1 MAKPQTAPYGT
12 WASPLTSERIVSA
25 TVGLSGVQ
33 VDGDDIYWLESRPAE
48 GGRVVLVR
56 RTSSGAITDVTPAPF
71 NIRTRVH
78 EYGGGAYTVKS
89 GVVYFSHFAD
99 SHIYRLTPGADPQAV
114 AHNEN
119 MRYADFIVDSAH
131 NQLIAVREDH
141 TGGDKNPVNTLVGIR
156 LDGSDVERILAS
168 GNDFYSSPRLSP
180 DGKQLAWITWNHPN
194 MPWDGTELWVASID
208 DNGTLTEEQR
218 IAGGQRESVVEPVWS
233 PGGELHFA
241 SDRTDWWNLY
251 RLRNGQIEA
260 LHPLDAE
267 FARPH
272 WVFGISSYSFADPN
286 TIVCSYTQ
294 NGIWHLARLDTRNGV
309 LAQFTT
315 PYTIFADV
323 HTIGHAAICVAG
335 SSTEPTAVVTI
346 SLESDHIETLRR
358 SSANNIDADYLS
370 RPESIEFP
378 TEGERTAYALF
389 YPPHNQDYTAPA
401 DEKPPL
407 LIMSHGGPTSAASTA
422 FNPSIQYW
430 TSRGIAVLDVNY
442 GGSTGYGRP
451 YRERLNGQ
459 WGIVDV
465 DDCVNGAR
473 YLAGHER
480 VDGDRLMITGGSAGG
495 YTVLCALTFRDIFKA
510 GASHYGISN
519 LEGDML
525 DTHKFESRYTESLVG
540 PYPAQRDVYYQRSPI
555 HFADRLSCPVIFF
568 QGLDDKVVLPGQSE
582 LMVQALRAKGV
593 PVAYL
598 SFEGEGHG
606 FRRAENIKRSLDAE
620 LYFYS
625 KVFGFIPADAIDPV
639 HIDNI

>member
-1 MAKPQTAPYGT
+1 MPQPHTAPYGT
-12 WASPLTSERIVSA
+12 WTSPLTSDRIVSA
-25 TVGLSGVQ
+25 TVGLSSVQ

-56 RTSSGAITDVTPAPF
+56 HSASGTIADVTPTPF
-71 NIRTRVH
+71 NVRTRVH

-99 SHIYRLTPGADPQAV
+99 SHIYRLTPGASPQAFT
-114 AHNEN
+114 HREN
-119 MRYADFIVDSAH
+119 MRYADFVVDGAH

-141 TGGDKNPVNTLVGIR
+141 TGGDKYPQNTIVGIA
-156 LDGSDVERILAS
+156 LDGGGEERVLAS

-180 DGKQLAWITWNHPN
+180 DGKRLAWITWNHPN
-194 MPWDGTELWVASID
+194 MPWDGTELWTADIQ
-208 DNGTLTEEQR
+208 DNLILAQKQR
-218 IAGGQRESVVEPVWS
+218 VAGGQRESIVEPVWS
-233 PGGELHFA
+233 PDGELHFA
-241 SDRTDWWNLY
+241 SDRTGWWNLY
-251 RLRNGQIEA
+251 RLRDGQIEA

-272 WVFGISSYSFADPN
+272 WVFGVSSYAFANPN
-286 TIVCSYTQ
+286 TIICSYTQ
-294 NGIWHLARLDTRNGV
+294 NGIWHLARLDTHTNA
-309 LAQFTT
+309 LTPIET
-315 PYTIFADV
+315 PYTVFADV
-323 HTIGHAAICVAG
+323 RANNGAAICVAG
-335 SSTEPTAVVTI
+335 SPTEPTALVHI
-346 SLESDHIETLRR
+346 DLESGRIEALRR
-358 SSANNIDADYLS
+358 SSANNFDAGYLS
-370 RPESIEFP
+370 RPEPIEFP
-378 TEGERTAYALF
+378 TEGGRTAHALF
-389 YPPHNQDYTAPA
+389 YPPHNHNYTSPA
-401 DEKPPL
+401 NEKPPL
-407 LIMSHGGPTSAASTA
+407 LVMSHGGPTSAASTA

-451 YRERLNGQ
+451 YRERLDGQ

-465 DDCVNGAR
+465 DDSVNGAR
-473 YLAGHER
+473 YLAERGR

-495 YTVLCALTFRDIFKA
+495 YTVLCALTFRDVFKA
-510 GASHYGISN
+510 GASHYGVSN

-555 HFADRLSCPVIFF
+555 NFTGRLSCPVIFF

-582 LMVQALRAKGV
+582 LMVQALREKGV

-598 SFEGEGHG
+598 PFEGEGHG

-620 LYFYS
+620 LYFYG
-625 KVFGFIPADAIDPV
+625 KVFGFTPADAIEPV
-639 HIDNI
+639 HIDNH

>member
-1 MAKPQTAPYGT
+1 MPQAQLAPYGT
-12 WASPLTSERIVSA
+12 WASPLTSDRIVSA
-25 TVGLSGVQ
+25 TVGLSSVQ
-33 VDGDDIYWLESRPAE
+33 PDGDDIYWLESRPAE

-56 RTSSGAITDVTPAPF
+56 RASSGDIADLTPAPF
-71 NIRTRVH
+71 NVRTRVH
-78 EYGGGAYTVKS
+78 EYGGGAYTVNA
-89 GVVYFSHFAD
+89 GTIYFSHFAD
-99 SHIYRLTPGADPQAV
+99 SHVYRLTPGAEPQTITTR
-114 AHNEN
+114 EN
-119 MRYADFIVDSAH
+119 MRYADFVVDSAH

-141 TGGDKNPVNTLVGIR
+141 TGGDKDPVNTLVGIA
-156 LDGSDVERILAS
+156 LDGSGDERVLVS

-180 DGKQLAWITWNHPN
+180 DGKRLAWITWNHPN
-194 MPWDGTELWVASID
+194 MPWDGTDLWTAGIQD
-208 DNGTLTEEQR
+208 DGTLAQAQSV
-218 IAGGQRESVVEPVWS
+218 AGGQRESVVEPVWS
-233 PGGELHFA
+233 PDGELHFA
-241 SDRTDWWNLY
+241 SDRTGWWNLY
-251 RLRNGQIEA
+251 RLRDGQIEA

-272 WVFGISSYSFADPN
+272 WVFGISSYAFATPN
-286 TIVCSYTQ
+286 TIICSYTQ
-294 NGIWHLARLDTRNGV
+294 NGIWRLARLDTHTGA
-309 LAQFTT
+309 LTQIET
-315 PYTIFADV
+315 PYTVFADV
-323 HTIGHAAICVAG
+323 RATHGTAISVAG
-335 SSTEPTAVVTI
+335 SPTEPTAVLRVD
-346 SLESDHIETLRR
+346 LESGHVETLRR
-358 SSANNIDADYLS
+358 SSANSIDAGYLS
-370 RPESIEFP
+370 RPEPIEFS
-378 TEGERTAYALF
+378 TEGGRTAYALF
-389 YPPHNQDYTAPA
+389 YPPHNQAYTAPA
-401 DEKPPL
+401 NEKPPL
-407 LIMSHGGPTSAASTA
+407 LVMSHGGPTSAASTA

-473 YLAGHER
+473 YLAERGR

-495 YTVLCALTFRDIFKA
+495 YTVLSALTFRDVFKA
-510 GASHYGISN
+510 GASHYGVSN

-555 HFADRLSCPVIFF
+555 NFTDRLSCPVIFF

-582 LMVQALRAKGV
+582 LMVQALREKGV

-598 SFEGEGHG
+598 PFEGEGHG

-620 LYFYS
+620 LYFYG
-625 KVFGFIPADAIDPV
+625 KVFGFTSADTIEPV

>member
-1 MAKPQTAPYGT
+1 MTQPQTAPYGT
-12 WASPLTSERIVSA
+12 WTSPLTSDQIVSA
-25 TVGLSGVQ
+25 TVGLSSVQ
-33 VDGDDIYWLESRPAE
+33 VDGNDIYWLESRPTE

-56 RTSSGAITDVTPAPF
+56 RATTGAVTDVTPAPF
-71 NIRTRVH
+71 NVRTRVH
-78 EYGGGAYTVKS
+78 EYGGGAYTVNA

-99 SHIYRLTPGADPQAV
+99 SHVYRLTSGAEPQAI
-114 AHNEN
+114 ARGEH
-119 MRYADFIVDSAH
+119 MRYADFAVDSAH

-141 TGGDKNPVNTLVGIR
+141 TVGDKDPVNTLVGVT
-156 LDGSDVERILAS
+156 LDGSGAERVLVS

-180 DGKQLAWITWNHPN
+180 DGKHLAWITWNHPN
-194 MPWDGTELWVASID
+194 MPWDGTELWMASVQD
-208 DNGTLTEEQR
+208 DGTLAQAQR
-218 IAGGQRESVVEPVWS
+218 VAGGQRESVVEPVW
-233 PGGELHFA
+233 PPDGELHFA

-251 RLRNGQIEA
+251 RLRDGQIEA
-260 LHPLDAE
+260 LHSLDAE

-272 WVFGISSYSFADPN
+272 WVFGTSSYAFAN
-286 TIVCSYTQ
+286 TSTIVCSYTQ
-294 NGIWHLARLDTRNGV
+294 NGIWRLARLDTRNGALTP
-309 LAQFTT
+309 LAT
-315 PYTIFADV
+315 PYTVFADV
-323 HTIGHAAICVAG
+323 RATDRAAICVAG
-335 SSTEPTAVVTI
+335 SSTEPTAVVHI
-346 SLESDHIETLRR
+346 DLASGHIETLRR
-358 SSANNIDADYLS
+358 SSANDIDAGYLS
-370 RPESIEFP
+370 RPEPIEFP
-378 TEGERTAYALF
+378 TEGDRTAYALF

-401 DEKPPL
+401 NEKPPL
-407 LIMSHGGPTSAASTA
+407 LVMSHGGPTSAASSA
-422 FNPSIQYW
+422 FNPGIQYW

-473 YLAGHER
+473 YLAERGR

-495 YTVLCALTFRDIFKA
+495 YTVLCALTFRDVFKA
-510 GASHYGISN
+510 GASHFGISN

-540 PYPAQRDVYYQRSPI
+540 PYPAQRDIYYQRSPI
-555 HFADRLSCPVIFF
+555 HFTDRLSCPVIFF

-582 LMVQALRAKGV
+582 LMVQVLRDKGV

-598 SFEGEGHG
+598 PFEGEGHG

-620 LYFYS
+620 LYFYG
-625 KVFGFIPADAIDPV
+625 KVFSFTPADAIEPV

>member
-1 MAKPQTAPYGT
+1 MTQTKTAPYGT
-12 WASPLTSERIVSA
+12 WTSPLTSDQIVSA

-33 VDGDDIYWLESRPAE
+33 VDGDDIYWLESRPTE

-56 RTSSGAITDVTPAPF
+56 RSASGTIADTTPTPF
-71 NIRTRVH
+71 NVRTRVH
-78 EYGGGAYTVKS
+78 EYGGGAYIVRAGT
-89 GVVYFSHFAD
+89 VYFSHFAD
-99 SHIYRLTPGADPQAV
+99 SHVYRLTPGAEPQVV
-114 AHNEN
+114 ARGDH
-119 MRYADFIVDSAH
+119 MRYADLVVDSAH

-141 TGGDKNPVNTLVGIR
+141 TSGDKDPVNTLVGIA
-156 LDGSDVERILAS
+156 LDGSGEERVLVS
-168 GNDFYSSPRLSP
+168 GNDFYSSPRISP

-194 MPWDGTELWVASID
+194 MPWDGTELWVATIRD
-208 DNGTLTEEQR
+208 DGTFTQGQLV
-218 IAGGQRESVVEPVWS
+218 AGGQRESVVEPVWS
-233 PGGELHFA
+233 PDGELHFA

-251 RLRNGQIEA
+251 RLRDGVIEA

-272 WVFGISSYSFADPN
+272 WVFGVSSYAFAASD
-286 TIVCSYTQ
+286 TIVSSYTQ
-294 NGIWHLARLDTRNGV
+294 NGIWHLARLDTRTGDLTPV
-309 LAQFTT
+309 AT
-315 PYTIFADV
+315 PYTVFADIR
-323 HTIGHAAICVAG
+323 TTGREAICVAG
-335 SSTEPTAVVTI
+335 SSTEPTAIVRI
-346 SLESDHIETLRR
+346 DLESGHIEILRR
-358 SSANNIDADYLS
+358 SSANSIDTGYLS
-370 RPESIEFP
+370 RPEPIEFP
-378 TEGERTAYALF
+378 TEGRRTAHALF
-389 YPPHNQDYTAPA
+389 YPPHNHDYTAPA
-401 DEKPPL
+401 NEKPPL
-407 LIMSHGGPTSAASTA
+407 LVMSHGGPTSAASTA

-465 DDCVNGAR
+465 DDCANGAR
-473 YLAGHER
+473 YLAERGH

-495 YTVLCALTFRDIFKA
+495 YTVLCALTFRELFKA
-510 GASHYGISN
+510 GASHFGISN

-540 PYPAQRDVYYQRSPI
+540 PYPAQRDIYYQRSPI

-582 LMVQALRAKGV
+582 LMVQALRDKGV

-598 SFEGEGHG
+598 PFEGEGHG

-620 LYFYS
+620 LYFYG
-625 KVFGFIPADAIDPV
+625 KVFGFTPADTIEPV